1 MAGKGYQSGHDTFF
15 MGTTAQRNGLTL
27 LNITAGE
34 NNFPSNGTN
43 QVFAKD
49 DCRVIGAHVITEA
62 IANCDEYRWHT
73 MNDADWNRVMFF
85 KADQTADWNFPA
97 LVSKVNY
104 AWKKGEAFQ
113 CELDNDNA
121 AQLEILCVNVAVKE
135 GADLAGEPFGVP
147 PQGAFWTMVTAAT
160 ATVADTVTRSALT
173 FTNYSLD
180 REKRY
185 RVLGARFWSADLYSF
200 RLISLDSDDA
210 PGGPGCDTEIC
221 GSPTYWKPFGCEFS
235 GLQGLFADFVSEGA
249 DTVIGAVLI
258 QEV

>member
-1 MAGKGYQSGHDTFF
+1 MAGKGYQSGHDTLF

-27 LNITAGE
+27 LNVSAGE
-34 NNFPSNGTN
+34 QNWPSNGTN
-43 QVFAKD
+43 QIFAKD
-49 DCRVIGAHVITEA
+49 NCNVIGAFVISEA

-73 MNDADWNRVMFF
+73 MNDADWNRTMFH
-85 KADQTADWNFPA
+85 KADQTADWMFHS
-97 LVSKVNY
+97 LVAKVNY
-104 AWKKGEAFQ
+104 AWAKGEAFQ

-121 AQLEILCVNVAVKE
+121 AQLEIATFLIGTKGGVDV
-135 GADLAGEPFGVP
+135 AGEPFGVP
-147 PQGAFWTMVTAAT
+147 PQGSFWAMVTAAS

-185 RVLGARFWSADLYSF
+185 RVLGARMWGADLYAF
-200 RLISLDSDDA
+200 RLITQDSDDA
-210 PGGPGCDTEIC
+210 PGGPGCDTEIL
-221 GSPTYWKPFGCEFS
+221 GGAVYWKPFGCEFS
-235 GLQGLFADFVSEGA
+235 GLQGLWADFVSEGA